1 MKPRKP
7 VWTEGLFVTQHHFQ
21 QLDRYH
27 EWHVQRRLGAAL
39 PYDWGVVDIDVDERA
54 LAAEQFKVNRLSAVL
69 PDGTSLEFGEGL
81 ADTVP
86 PRPFGSMFPAQIKS
100 LDVHVALVH
109 ESEQMPNVD
118 LDGRAGASLRY
129 VREQA
134 AVVDFNAGAGEHQ
147 VQYARPNFALLFGDE
162 RRDGFDAV
170 RIAQIVRAPTG
181 TPQLRNSFIPPV
193 LRVGASGYLVERF
206 RRLLATM
213 TAKQRTLADSRR
225 QRTAAAVEF
234 QASDSAKF
242 WLLHALNLSIP
253 AISHIVDHATD
264 HPEQA
269 YLHLAQLIGQLCTFA
284 VDGDPTTIPKFN
296 YLELGDVFEPMF
308 DRAHKLLEAVLAERY
323 VEIPLNK
330 REDGMFLG
338 QITDSNL
345 MRYAFFLA
353 LPATGTVPEAQIR
366 DKIPKLTKI
375 ASWGQIGAILNSALN
390 GIKLELEYAPPGALP
405 LKPGLVFFKV
415 IRTPDFWND
424 IAGTGTIAIYQ
435 PIDPKGLQVHLYA
448 VDPSNLQ

>member
-1 MKPRKP
+1 VKPRKP

-27 EWHVQRRLGAAL
+27 EWLVWERLRAAL
-39 PYDWGVVDIDVDERA
+39 PYEWGVLDLEVDERA
-54 LAAEQFKVNRLSAVL
+54 LAAEQFKLNRLALVL
-69 PDGTSLEFGEGL
+69 PDGTPVEQGDGTG
-81 ADTVP
+81 DPIP
-86 PRPFGSMFPAQIKS
+86 PRPFGSMFPATVRS
-100 LDVHVALVH
+100 LDVYLALVH
-109 ESEQMPNVD
+109 ESDQMPNVD
-118 LDGRAGASLRY
+118 LDGRAGGSVRY
-129 VREQA
+129 TREQA
-134 AVVDFNAGAGEHQ
+134 AAVDFNTGAGEQ
-147 VQYARPNFALLFGDE
+147 QFQYARPNVALLFGEE

-181 TPQLRNSFIPPV
+181 TPQLRESFVPPI
-193 LRVGASGYLVERF
+193 LRVGASGFLVSRF

-213 TAKQRTLADSRR
+213 TAKQRTLAESRR

-234 QASDSAKF
+234 QASDAAKF
-242 WLLHALNLSIP
+242 WLLNALNLSIP
-253 AISHIVDHATD
+253 AISHVVDHATD

-284 VDGDPTTIPKFN
+284 VDGDPTAIPKFN

-323 VEIPLNK
+323 IEIPLNK

-338 QITDSNL
+338 QITDSSVL
-345 MRYAFFLA
+345 RYTFFVA
-353 LPATGTVPEAQIR
+353 ATGAVPEPQIR
-366 DKIPKLTKI
+366 DKLPKLAKI
-375 ASWGQIGAILNSALN
+375 ASWSQIGAILNSALN
-390 GIKLELEYAPPGALP
+390 GIKLDLEYTPPGALP

-415 IRTPDFWND
+415 IKTPDFWND

-435 PIDPKGLQVHLYA
+435 PIDAKGLEIHLYA